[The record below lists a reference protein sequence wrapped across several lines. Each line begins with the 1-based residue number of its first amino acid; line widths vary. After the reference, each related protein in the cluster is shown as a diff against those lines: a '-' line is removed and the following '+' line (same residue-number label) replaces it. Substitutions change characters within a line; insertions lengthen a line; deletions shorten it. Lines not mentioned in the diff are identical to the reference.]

1 MFQPFFSYS
10 AKGIPVL
17 SRSQIE
23 QITERYLMEYSPDV
37 LAHPQRVDVE
47 RFAQEYMKFG
57 TDFKCLSSDR
67 RTLGMFIFEASDWIA
82 VYDEETKSAKYVS
95 EKENTIVIDNQ
106 LLEAGQEG
114 RYRFTFAHE
123 LGHGVLHRRVMRRP
137 QADPYQEYL
146 FLFNDDYASPA
157 DEMITDDT
165 GMTPMESGK
174 NNPGAVHMFRCSF
187 LNRAIDTKPESQW
200 SDADWL
206 EWQADAFSSS
216 ILMPAGMVRAVA
228 RETEKLT
235 ENSNGSRWNSFDEI
249 SRQITRAE
257 RIGNEISRVF
267 SVSRSAAFVRMKQ
280 LGIADIQKLCSQALS
295 SEMETEG
302 RRRRNDEWG
311 KMEDAHYKA
320 MQEEYEQGIKHIR
333 RRRRKRTAAGDRSS

>member
-10 AKGIPVL
+10 AKGIPVR

-82 VYDEETKSAKYVS
+82 VYDEETNSARYVP
-95 EKENTIVIDNQ
+95 ERENTIVIDNQ

-137 QADPYQEYL
+137 KADPYQEYL
-146 FLFNDDYASPA
+146 SLFNEDYASPA
-157 DEMITDDT
+157 DEAIADDT
-165 GMTPMESGK
+165 GINSTESGK

-216 ILMPAGMVRAVA
+216 ILMPAGMVKAVA

-235 ENSNGSRWNSFDEI
+235 KSCNDFRWNSFDEI
-249 SRQITRAE
+249 RRQIEMAE

-267 SVSRSAAFVRMKQ
+267 GVSRSAAHVRMKQ
-280 LGIADIQKLCSQALS
+280 LGIADIQKLSTKALA
-295 SEMETEG
+295 SEMEMEE
-302 RRRRNDEWG
+302 RRRRIDEWG

-333 RRRRKRTAAGDRSS
+333 RRRRKKTAGDRSS